1 LIGQHPPLPR
11 LTLNVGITGH
21 RLNGIPEECL
31 EPLGQK
37 LDEVFRLLREGVG
50 ALEAGRSPWFD
61 QAPAVLRL
69 HTPLASGADQ
79 MAATSA
85 RGQDYEV
92 RALLPFGSYE
102 YAKDFAEG
110 EEYAQFRLLL
120 KDSDEVFCLPG
131 SREQEQDA
139 YLTVGKAVIAAAD
152 VIVAVWDGGEGNG
165 PGGTAHIVDLAL
177 RAGVPVI
184 HIPINREQQT
194 VDAVRLLVGGDAV
207 EPELADFCGPDD
219 YVSLI
224 ENLLAPSSSTERQQL
239 LEYLAEEEKTTNW
252 RIEYPLL
259 LSLLRVKKLPA
270 KPWRQAPVSSDL
282 TSTLAIAEHLPG
294 GRDLDPRDLAYAWA
308 NFLAIRYAQLFRSGH
323 VTNYFLSAFAVLVA
337 LFGLIIPSIK
347 IFLVAIE
354 LATIGLLYLNTSAGR
369 TGDWHR
375 RWLQYRH
382 LAESLRLLEY
392 LKQTGL
398 AGPPFRSESASHSIE
413 GEVSADWS
421 SWYCAAIWR
430 EMHCPVGFMS
440 VERTKALAQSVIR
453 DQISDQASYHRV
465 NAHRMRHLDHR
476 LHETGTFLMAA
487 VIASCI
493 LYMFIFIV
501 SREML
506 HALTYPFIFVT
517 AGFPALGAAVFGMRG
532 HGEHLLTA
540 SRSLI
545 TADKLEIELGRLEAL
560 DNPEELAK
568 VLEQTTRVILADLN
582 LWTVSYSEKSLEIP
596 A

>member
-1 LIGQHPPLPR
+1 MIGQHPPLPR

-21 RLNGIPEECL
+21 RTNGIPENSVD
-31 EPLGQK
+31 PLGRK
-37 LDEVFRLLREGVG
+37 LDQVFRLLRKGVE
-50 ALEAGRSPWFD
+50 ALEVSEPPYFD
-61 QAPAVLRL
+61 KSPAVLRL
-69 HTPLASGADQ
+69 HTPLAAGADQ

-85 RGQDYEV
+85 REQDYEI

-102 YAKDFAEG
+102 YEKDFAEG
-110 EEYAQFRLLL
+110 EEHDQFRLLL

-184 HIPINREQQT
+184 HIPINREEQT
-194 VDAVRLLVGGDAV
+194 VDAVRLLTGGDAV
-207 EPELADFCGPDD
+207 ELEIAQFCGPDD
-219 YVSLI
+219 YNLLI
-224 ENLLAPSSSTERQQL
+224 KNLLAPTSTTEHEQL
-239 LEYLAEEEKTTNW
+239 LEYLAEREKTTNW

-259 LSLLRVKKLPA
+259 LSLLRVKKLPS

-282 TSTLAIAEHLPG
+282 SSSLSIAEDMPG
-294 GRDLDPRDLAYAWA
+294 GRDTDPRELAYAWA

-337 LFGLIIPSIK
+337 LFGLIIPSVK
-347 IFLVAIE
+347 FYLVLIE
-354 LATIGLLYLNTSAGR
+354 LATIGMLYLNTSAGR
-369 TGDWHR
+369 KGDWHR

-398 AGPPFRSESASHSIE
+398 AGPPFRSESTSHSME
-413 GEVSADWS
+413 GEVSANWS

-453 DQISDQASYHRV
+453 DQVTDQASYHRV

-476 LHETGTFLMAA
+476 LHEAGTFLMSA
-487 VIASCI
+487 VIASCV
-493 LYMFIFIV
+493 LYVFIYFVDQELIY
-501 SREML
+501 R
-506 HALTYPFIFVT
+506 LTYPFVFVT

-545 TADKLEIELGRLEAL
+545 TADKLEVELGRLEAL

-568 VLEQTTRVILADLN
+568 VLEQTTTVILADLN

>member
-1 LIGQHPPLPR
+1 MIGQHPPLPR

-21 RLNGIPEECL
+21 RTNGIPENCL
-31 EPLGQK
+31 APLGRE
-37 LDEVFRLLREGVG
+37 LDEVFRLLREAVV
-50 ALEAGRSPWFD
+50 AMEASKPPWFD
-61 QAPAVLRL
+61 KAPAVLRL
-69 HTPLASGADQ
+69 HTPLAAGADQ

-85 RGQDYEV
+85 RAQDYEI

-102 YAKDFAEG
+102 YEKDFAKG
-110 EEYAQFRLLL
+110 EEHAQFRSLL

-131 SREQEQDA
+131 SREKEQDA

-184 HIPINREQQT
+184 HIPINREQQG
-194 VDAVRLLVGGDAV
+194 VEAARLLVGGDAV
-207 EPELADFCGPDD
+207 EPEIAHFCGPDD

-224 ENLLAPSSSTERQQL
+224 ENLLSPSSSAEREQL

-259 LSLLRVKKLPA
+259 LSLLCVKKLGS
-270 KPWRQAPVSSDL
+270 KPWRQAPVASDL
-282 TSTLAIAEHLPG
+282 SSSLPIAEKASG
-294 GRDLDPRDLAYAWA
+294 GKDIDPRDLAYAWA

-337 LFGLIIPSIK
+337 LFGLIIPDIK
-347 IFLVAIE
+347 VVLVVIE

-369 TGDWHR
+369 NGDWHR

-398 AGPPFRSESASHSIE
+398 AGPPFRSENASHSIE

-430 EMHCPVGFMS
+430 EMRCPVGFMS

-453 DQISDQASYHRV
+453 DQVKDQASYHRV

-476 LHETGTFLMAA
+476 LHEAGTFLMAA

-493 LYMFIFIV
+493 LYMIIFII

-506 HALTYPFIFVT
+506 YGLTYPFVFVT

-545 TADKLEIELGRLEAL
+545 TAEKLEVELGRLEAL
-560 DNPEELAK
+560 DDPEELAK

-582 LWTVSYSEKSLEIP
+582 LWTVSYSEKSLEVP

>member
-1 LIGQHPPLPR
+1 MTGQHPPLPR
-11 LTLNVGITGH
+11 LTLNIGITGH
-21 RLNGIPEECL
+21 RLKGIPEDML
-31 EPLGQK
+31 EPLRHK
-37 LDEVFRLLREGVG
+37 LDEVFRLLRVGVT
-50 ALEAGRSPWFD
+50 ALEVRQLPFYD
-61 QAPAVLRL
+61 RAPAILRL

-85 RGQDYEV
+85 QTHDYEI

-102 YAKDFAEG
+102 YSKDFTEG
-110 EEYAQFRLLL
+110 TEHNQYRHLL
-120 KDSDEVFCLPG
+120 KESDEIFCLPG
-131 SREQEQDA
+131 SREREEDA

-165 PGGTAHIVDLAL
+165 PGGTAHVVDLSL

-184 HIPINREQQT
+184 HIPLNRENRQ
-194 VDAVRLLVGGDAV
+194 VEDVRLLTGGDAV
-207 EPELADFCGPDD
+207 ETEFVPLGEEAD
-219 YVSLI
+219 YINLI
-224 ENLLAPSSSTERQQL
+224 DRLVAPHTLVEREQL
-239 LEYLAEEEKTTNW
+239 VGYFQETDRVVNW

-259 LSLLRVKKLPA
+259 LSLLGVKKLPA
-270 KPWRQAPVSSDL
+270 KPWRQAPVASELYSNL
-282 TSTLAIAEHLPG
+282 TLAPG
-294 GRDLDPRDLAYAWA
+294 LQSEKDADPRDLAYAWA

-337 LFGLIIPSIK
+337 LFGLIAPSIK
-347 IFLVAIE
+347 IYLVMLE

-369 TGDWHR
+369 NGEWHR

-398 AGPPFRSESASHSIE
+398 AGPPFRNKYAPRSFEE
-413 GEVSADWS
+413 GINADWTG
-421 SWYCAAIWR
+421 WYCAAIWR
-430 EMHCPVGFMS
+430 EMRCPVGYMS

-465 NAHRMRHLDHR
+465 NAKRMRHLDHR
-476 LHETGTFLMAA
+476 LHELGTFLMGT
-487 VIASCI
+487 VIGSCCLYI
-493 LYMFIFIV
+493 LFYFFLHDFIK
-501 SREML
+501 S
-506 HALTYPFIFVT
+506 LTYPFIFVT

-540 SRSLI
+540 SRSI
-545 TADKLEIELGRLEAL
+545 STAEALEVDVGRLEAL
-560 DNPEELAK
+560 EDPEDLAK
-568 VLEQTTRVILADLN
+568 ALEQTTQVILSDLN
-582 LWTVSYSEKSLEIP
+582 QWTVSYSEKSLEIP